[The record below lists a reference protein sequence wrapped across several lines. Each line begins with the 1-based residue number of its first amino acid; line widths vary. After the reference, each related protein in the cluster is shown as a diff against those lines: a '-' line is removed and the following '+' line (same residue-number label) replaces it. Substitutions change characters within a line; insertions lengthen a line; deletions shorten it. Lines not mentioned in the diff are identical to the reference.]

1 MVRSVTRL
9 PRHDDRRTATRHPQ
23 GVNGARLRCWL
34 PTLLLGSLMTGCPAS
49 GPPTGVPQGG
59 EFQHDASCTLEGALS
74 IEIGDGTDGFASLGA
89 GEGPV
94 QHFGPQGGTHSFA
107 GLRIG
112 GLALDRYDVVLVQ
125 MTMFEAAACPQ
136 LGSACTGSPMNAS
149 QTWVLG
155 DVAPLEIV
163 GDDVIEQDQLVVPVG
178 SGNVVLQ
185 ALAEDPCG
193 RVGLGQI
200 SFLRSD
206 L

>member
-1 MVRSVTRL
+1 M
-9 PRHDDRRTATRHPQ
+9 RRMMLAVVALMATA
-23 GVNGARLRCWL
+23 C
-34 PTLLLGSLMTGCPAS
+34 PTA

-59 EFQHDASCTLEGALS
+59 AFQHDPACMLDGSLSLEL
-74 IEIGDGTDGFASLGA
+74 GDGTDGFRALSE

-94 QHFGPQGGTHSFA
+94 QHFGPQGGSHSFA
-107 GLRIG
+107 GVRIG

-125 MTMFEAAACPQ
+125 ITMFGADACPE
-136 LGSACTGSPMNAS
+136 LGTACTGAPMNAE

-155 DVAPLEIV
+155 DVAPLEV
-163 GDDVIEQDQLVVPVG
+163 TADDTVEQDQLVVPVG
-178 SGNVVLQ
+178 AGEVVLQ

-200 SFLRSD
+200 SFNRSD